1 MPIIAPPLALVVFTL
16 LFLYPLLG
24 YPALMWIWSKVRRAE
39 PEPPEPVEYPEI
51 ALIIC
56 ALNEARVIGDKMEN
70 SLQLGYPA
78 GRLHIVVVNDGST
91 DGTADIVRRYADR
104 GVELI
109 DRSERRGKVTNLNEV
124 IQGRPEPLI
133 ALSDANVIYDPQC
146 LRLLVRH
153 FQDPS
158 VGCVSGKVVL
168 IDTTKA
174 LNEGEGQYYSLEWF
188 LQEEAGR
195 MYSMVGADGAMHAFR
210 RHLYRPCPT
219 DTLIEDLVMPV
230 QIVRQGFRC
239 LMEPRALAREEGPS
253 SSQEE
258 FRRKVRI
265 AAGAAQAVI
274 RGNGLPGEK
283 APLRFWFLFI
293 SHKLLRW
300 ASPLMALGVVIS
312 AALTWTNPWSQLV
325 LAGSFLLAVLALVR
339 WRNPIDHRMLNIPYY
354 FVFGQAA
361 VLYGLWRGATGRQ
374 SVLWAKVNR

>member
-1 MPIIAPPLALVVFTL
+1 MHLIAPPLPLLVFAL
-16 LFLYPLLG
+16 LFLYPFAG
-24 YPALMWIWSKVRRAE
+24 YPALMWIWSKLRRAE
-39 PEPPEPVEYPEI
+39 PEPPEPAEYPEI

-56 ALNEARVIGDKMEN
+56 ALNEARVIGGKMEN
-70 SLQLGYPA
+70 SLQLDYPA

-91 DGTADIVRRYADR
+91 DGTAEIVRRYTDR

-109 DRSERRGKVTNLNEV
+109 DRPVRRGKVTNLNEV
-124 IQGRPEPLI
+124 IQTRPEPLI
-133 ALSDANVIYDPQC
+133 ALSDANVIYDPQA
-146 LRLLVRH
+146 LRRLVRH
-153 FQDPS
+153 FQNPR

-168 IDTTKA
+168 TGTTQA

-195 MYSMVGADGAMHAFR
+195 IYSMVGADGAMHTFR
-210 RHLYRPCPT
+210 RELYRPSPP

-239 LMEPRALAREEGPS
+239 LMEPRALAWEEGPS
-253 SSQEE
+253 SPQEE

-265 AAGAAQAVI
+265 AAGAAQAVL

-283 APLRFWFLFI
+283 APLRFWFLFV

-300 ASPLMALGVVIS
+300 ASPLMALGVVAS
-312 AALTWTNPWSQLV
+312 AAATWANPWSQLV
-325 LAGSFLLAVLALVR
+325 LLGSALLATLALVR
-339 WRNPIDHRMLNIPYY
+339 WQTGIDHVVFNTPYY

-361 VLYGLWRGATGRQ
+361 VLYGLWRGATGQQ

>member
-1 MPIIAPPLALVVFTL
+1 MPFPAPPLPLLVFAL
-16 LFLYPLLG
+16 LFLYPFVG
-24 YPALMWIWSKVRRAE
+24 YPAVMWIWSKLRRAG
-39 PEPPEPVEYPEI
+39 PEPAEPAEYPEI

-56 ALNEARVIGDKMEN
+56 ALNEARVIGAKMEN
-70 SLQLGYPA
+70 SLQLAYPA

-91 DGTADIVRRYADR
+91 DGTAEIVRGYTQQ

-109 DRSERRGKVTNLNEV
+109 DRAVRRGKVTNLNEV
-124 IQGRPEPLI
+124 IQSRTEPLI
-133 ALSDANVIYDPQC
+133 ALSDANVMYDAQA
-146 LRLLVRH
+146 LRRLVRH
-153 FQDPS
+153 FQRPDI
-158 VGCVSGKVVL
+158 GCVSGKVVL
-168 IDTTKA
+168 TGTTQA
-174 LNEGEGQYYSLEWF
+174 LNEGESQYYSLEWF

-210 RHLYRPCPT
+210 RELFRPCPA

-239 LMEPRALAREEGPS
+239 LMEPRALAWEEGPS
-253 SSQEE
+253 SPEEE

-265 AAGAAQAVI
+265 AAGAAQAVL

-283 APLRFWFLFI
+283 APLRFWFLFV

-300 ASPLMALGVVIS
+300 ASPLMALGVVVS
-312 AALTWTNPWSQLV
+312 AAWTWANLWSQLV
-325 LAGSFLLAVLALVR
+325 LLGSAVLALLALTR
-339 WRNPIDHRMLNIPYY
+339 WRSGVDHRLLNIPYY

-361 VLYGLWRGATGRQ
+361 VLYGLWRGATGQQ